1 MKRNLVVRPEA
12 HKDIKD
18 ATRWYERERP
28 GLGRQFVSEL
38 DRLFGRILEN
48 PGQFPKV
55 DQEIH
60 RALLHQFPYE
70 IYFRLMQENVRV
82 LAVVHQRRHPD
93 IWRLR
98 TGVES
103 G

>member
-1 MKRNLVVRPEA
+1 MKRRLVFRLEA
-12 HKDIKD
+12 RIDIKD
-18 ATRWYERERP
+18 ATRWYEREQP
-28 GLGRQFVSEL
+28 GLGRQLVAEL
-38 DRLFGRILEN
+38 DRLFERILQN

-70 IYFRLMQENVRV
+70 LYFRLTQESVRV

-98 TGVES
+98 AGVD
-103 G
+103 